1 MKDNLD
7 KIFKNL
13 EGSFDIE
20 EPTIGHFNRF
30 EAKLNK
36 TVAAPPKK
44 GTNLFTF
51 IAIAASIVLFFGIWI
66 GSSFSNSGME
76 LAAISPEM
84 QETESYFVTVI
95 EKELQI
101 IEKERNPETEQ
112 LIKDALNQIKKLEKE
127 YQVLT
132 LELKE
137 STEDQ
142 RIIYAMISNFQQ
154 RVDVLQ
160 SLLIQIEDFK
170 ELKTQNNEKF
180 I

>member
-13 EGSFDIE
+13 EGTFDIE

-36 TVAAPPKK
+36 TGETPNKK
-44 GTNLFTF
+44 GTNLYTF
-51 IAIAASIVLFFGIWI
+51 IAIAASVVLFFGIWI
-66 GSSFSNSGME
+66 GSSFTNSGME
-76 LAAISPEM
+76 LAALSPKME
-84 QETESYFVTVI
+84 ETQSYFVTVI

-101 IEKERNPETEQ
+101 VEKERNKETEH
-112 LIKDALNQIKKLEKE
+112 LIKDALKQIKKLEKE
-127 YQVLT
+127 YKALT

-154 RVDVLQ
+154 RIEVLQ
-160 SLLIQIEDFK
+160 SLLIQIENFK
-170 ELKTQNNEKF
+170 ALKTQNNENYV
-180 I
+180 

>member
-13 EGSFDIE
+13 EGTFDIE

-36 TVAAPPKK
+36 TTVTPTKK
-44 GTNLFTF
+44 GNNLYTF
-51 IAIAASIVLFFGIWI
+51 IAIAASIVFFFGIWI

-84 QETESYFVTVI
+84 KETQSYFVTAI

-101 IEKERNPETEQ
+101 VEKERNTETEQ
-112 LIKDALNQIKKLEKE
+112 
-127 YQVLT
+127 
-132 LELKE
+132 
-137 STEDQ
+137 Q
-142 RIIYAMISNFQQ
+142 RTPQKNPRI
-154 RVDVLQ
+154 
-160 SLLIQIEDFK
+160 
-170 ELKTQNNEKF
+170 
-180 I
+180 